1 MLGAAVRSLLVLGG
15 LLLMAGGLLS
25 MISVDAGGGLS
36 LVIPGGII
44 VGLVAIERGRYRS
57 AAAERA
63 GLGPGPGGGEGPG
76 EPLDGRFRPTAEVF
90 IDPVGGQRMRVLVD
104 PATGERRY
112 QAEG

>member
-1 MLGAAVRSLLVLGG
+1 MLGAAVRSVLILGG
-15 LLLMAGGLLS
+15 LVMMAGGLLM
-25 MISVDAGGGLS
+25 MISVDAVAGLS
-36 LVIPGGII
+36 LVIPGGAV

-63 GLGPGPGGGEGPG
+63 GLASGPGGGERAA
-76 EPLDGRFRPTAEVF
+76 EPLEGRFQPTAEVF

-104 PATGERRY
+104 PASGERRY